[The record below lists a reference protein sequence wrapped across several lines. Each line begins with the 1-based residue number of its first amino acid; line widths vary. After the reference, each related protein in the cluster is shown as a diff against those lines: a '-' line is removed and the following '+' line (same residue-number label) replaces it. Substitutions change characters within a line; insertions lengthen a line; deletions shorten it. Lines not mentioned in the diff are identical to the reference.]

1 MSQYMTLRRVA
12 VAEKKSLVMPL
23 LMSLSCALLVTVIA
37 MRVGVSNRVASIL
50 GGAVGAAIA
59 AVAVTRRGR

>member
-1 MSQYMTLRRVA
+1 M
-12 VAEKKSLVMPL
+12 AEKKSLVMPL